1 MARSGGSVSRRWA
14 RHAVA
19 ALALIGALVAHATA
33 QTTAAPP
40 PPNAP
45 PPASQ
50 PTESPWP
57 LTIKAGAQTLTLYA
71 PQLDSWD
78 GFHATARL
86 AVGVTDGTPD
96 AAKAAESKGNDNKAG
111 RTRFGV
117 VELRATTHVDKV
129 ARMVTFENA
138 EIIKSDFPSASAQEV
153 AAWRTALTN
162 DLRGRTRRVAL
173 DRLEAQLAISG
184 VAAAAAK
191 APLRHDAPRVLFSTE
206 PSLLVYVDGAPVF
219 RPFGGTPYERLINTR
234 PLVLRDA
241 GGAFYLRIFDGW
253 MSARTLEGPWTVLP
267 ASNAT
272 LDAAFKAAM
281 NAKLIDPLNGQTAQD
296 QPPPTLK
303 KGAPRVFA
311 VYAPTELV
319 VTDGAPTWKPIAGT
333 QLVYIDNT
341 TGNVFRDTRDNQ
353 LYVLA
358 AGRWFRT
365 TTEAG
370 PWLYVPHDKLPRDF
384 GAIPDDS
391 PKENAKASIAGTT
404 QAREAAIS
412 ATVPQTAAVQVSGT
426 TMDPPRYDGVPE
438 LRPITGTTLEYVINS
453 PTPVI
458 RVTASSFYALQ
469 NGVWFTATSTQGP
482 WTVALTVAPEI
493 YRIPPGSPLYYV
505 TFVRIYGY
513 GTGVVY
519 VGYTPGYAG
528 TYVDP
533 ATGVVVHGTGYVYDP
548 WTGAV
553 WYGAPVTYGYGA
565 AIAYTPWTGWYV
577 GYGYGWYWGPYSYWM
592 GWGWGCYPYWGVWG
606 WPAYGAYFNAY
617 GGVTYW
623 GPGGWAGYSGNIYSQ
638 WGNRATVSRVA
649 GGYNAW
655 TGNAWATQ
663 VGRSY
668 NSRTGVSS
676 AGQRSAVQNVYT
688 GNFAAG
694 GRGIAT
700 GPQGNVAV
708 GRGGVAGNV
717 YTGDAVAAG
726 RGAVYNKDTGE
737 WTRVGGVA
745 GQEGGKAVRVGD
757 DVYAGKDGNVYR
769 RTEGGGWEQHTP
781 GGGWQPAQG
790 GGGAAQLPANTGEPR
805 RDVGSSAGT
814 RDINS
819 LDRDYQSRDVGASR
833 YNNMRDTNAG
843 LSRSYGGYSGGGAR
857 AGGRGGGRGG
867 RR

>member
-1 MARSGGSVSRRWA
+1 M
-14 RHAVA
+14 
-19 ALALIGALVAHATA
+19 
-33 QTTAAPP
+33 
-40 PPNAP
+40 
-45 PPASQ
+45 
-50 PTESPWP
+50 
-57 LTIKAGAQTLTLYA
+57 
-71 PQLDSWD
+71 
-78 GFHATARL
+78 
-86 AVGVTDGTPD
+86 
-96 AAKAAESKGNDNKAG
+96 
-111 RTRFGV
+111 
-117 VELRATTHVDKV
+117 
-129 ARMVTFENA
+129 
-138 EIIKSDFPSASAQEV
+138 
-153 AAWRTALTN
+153 
-162 DLRGRTRRVAL
+162 
-173 DRLEAQLAISG
+173 
-184 VAAAAAK
+184 
-191 APLRHDAPRVLFSTE
+191 
-206 PSLLVYVDGAPVF
+206 
-219 RPFGGTPYERLINTR
+219 
-234 PLVLRDA
+234 
-241 GGAFYLRIFDGW
+241 
-253 MSARTLEGPWTVLP
+253 
-267 ASNAT
+267 
-272 LDAAFKAAM
+272 
-281 NAKLIDPLNGQTAQD
+281 
-296 QPPPTLK
+296 
-303 KGAPRVFA
+303 
-311 VYAPTELV
+311 
-319 VTDGAPTWKPIAGT
+319 
-333 QLVYIDNT
+333 
-341 TGNVFRDTRDNQ
+341 
-353 LYVLA
+353 
-358 AGRWFRT
+358 
-365 TTEAG
+365 
-370 PWLYVPHDKLPRDF
+370 
-384 GAIPDDS
+384 
-391 PKENAKASIAGTT
+391 
-404 QAREAAIS
+404 
-412 ATVPQTAAVQVSGT
+412 
-426 TMDPPRYDGVPE
+426 
-438 LRPITGTTLEYVINS
+438 
-453 PTPVI
+453 
-458 RVTASSFYALQ
+458 
-469 NGVWFTATSTQGP
+469 WFTAASVQGP
-482 WTVALTVAPEI
+482 WTVALTVPAEI

-676 AGQRSAVQNVYT
+676 AGQRSAVANVYT

-694 GRGIAT
+694 GRGVAT

-717 YTGDAVAAG
+717 YSGDAVAAG

-745 GQEGGKAVRVGD
+745 GQDGGKAVRVGD

-790 GGGAAQLPANTGEPR
+790 GGDAAGQLPANTAEPR

-819 LDRDYQSRDVGASR
+819 LDRDFQSRDVGASR

-843 LSRSYGGYSGGGAR
+843 LSRSYGGYAAAARARAAAAAVVAGAAETRTNCGFTFDQPPQREQHMRERHMPRARTILTSLCTVAALAGVPFAVAAQATAPTVPAAKGMVADVKVTGEVIDVDKVNRLLAVKGPKGGINVYSVGPEVKRFDEIKVGDRIVVEYTAAVARGAAQGRRGHAREGRGRVGRDRAPESAAGRHRDAAHDDRRQRREGRPDEVDRHAARAQGARRRREGRGPRGAQGDQDRRQGRCGDLRIGRDLAPSGRR
-857 AGGRGGGRGG
+857 AGGEEVIGGPRLVTAGAVREGHPAG
-867 RR
+867 HYCLMPTFSRARCCSAAVSSDSR